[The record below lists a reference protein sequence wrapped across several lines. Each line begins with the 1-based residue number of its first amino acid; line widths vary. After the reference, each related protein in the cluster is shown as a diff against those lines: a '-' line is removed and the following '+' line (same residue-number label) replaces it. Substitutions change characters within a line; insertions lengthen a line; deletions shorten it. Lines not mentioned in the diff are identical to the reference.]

1 MNSLHML
8 NKEFEN
14 GWGFDIKYK
23 PDGFGDMYT
32 TDYAY
37 SVRTYNSKSCFSNFK
52 NFQYPSEVFTYIA
65 EVQKW

>member
-8 NKEFEN
+8 SKEFEN

-23 PDGFGDMYT
+23 PDGFGDMYS
-32 TDYAY
+32 TDYPY
-37 SVRTYNSKSCFSNFK
+37 SVRTYNRKAGFANFK
-52 NFQYPSEVFTYIA
+52 NFQYPSEVFQYIA